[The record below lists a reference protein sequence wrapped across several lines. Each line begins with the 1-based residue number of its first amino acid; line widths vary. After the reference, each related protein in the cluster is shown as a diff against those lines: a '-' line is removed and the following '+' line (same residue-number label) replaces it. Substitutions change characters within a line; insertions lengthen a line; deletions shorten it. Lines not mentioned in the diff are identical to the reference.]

1 MNKNSEIAA
10 IGFASVGH
18 TLCHLLTLLFPTVLL
33 VLEVEMNLSFK
44 ELAALAVPAAFL
56 FGAGALPAGWLGD
69 RWSKT
74 RLLEIYFYGTGAFTI
89 ITGFAETP
97 MTLAFGLAGIGLF
110 ASIYHPV
117 GMSWLVSRTSKTG
130 TVLGF
135 NGLFGSLGFVLA
147 PLVAGSLTGL
157 WSWRFAFIV
166 PGIVCL
172 FVGILF
178 SIALRTF
185 LDDAQ
190 KPVQKATYESSSPK
204 NIWMTFVLM
213 GLALLLTGMF
223 HQIVQFSLPKD
234 FDLRVLLTSGSL
246 LGTGSMVALVYAAG
260 AMGQLLFGR
269 LADRYSER
277 QLYFSLFLFT
287 VPAVAL
293 ASQLTEI
300 PLVLSMM
307 LVVFLSTGALPVE
320 NTLLVRYAPSHRH
333 GLVFGSKFLLGFGF
347 SASGIYLSGWIYE
360 LTGSFIWLYG
370 LLVLLAFAVAMIAFF
385 LPAQRVLQ
393 PA

>member
-1 MNKNSEIAA
+1 MLKNSETAA
-10 IGFASVGH
+10 IGFASAGH
-18 TLCHLLTLLFPTVLL
+18 TLCHLLVLLFPTVLL
-33 VLEVEMNLSFK
+33 ALEVEMELSYK

-74 RLLEIYFYGTGAFTI
+74 NLLEIFFYGTGASTI
-89 ITGFAETP
+89 ITGFAHTP
-97 MTLAFGLAGIGLF
+97 LMLGIGLAGIGLF

-130 TVLGF
+130 TALGV
-135 NGLFGSLGFVLA
+135 NGLFGSFGFVLA

-157 WSWRFAFIV
+157 WSWRVAFII

-172 FVGILF
+172 CVGILF
-178 SIALRTF
+178 SISLRTF
-185 LDDAQ
+185 LEDVEN
-190 KPVQKATYESSSPK
+190 PIHKAAYESSSSK
-204 NIWMTFVLM
+204 NIWMTFGLM
-213 GLALLLTGMF
+213 GMALFLSGMF

-246 LGTGSMVALVYAAG
+246 LGTGSMVSLVYGAG
-260 AMGQLLFGR
+260 AIGQLLCGR
-269 LADRYSER
+269 LADHYSER
-277 QLYFSLFLFT
+277 QLYCSLFLIT
-287 VPAVAL
+287 VPIVAL
-293 ASQLTEI
+293 ASQLKEI

-307 LVVFLSTGALPVE
+307 LAVFLSSGALPVE

-333 GLVFGSKFLLGFGF
+333 GMVFGSKLLLGFGF
-347 SASGIYLSGWIYE
+347 SASGIYLSGWIYD
-360 LTGSFIWLYG
+360 LSGSFNWLYA
-370 LLVLLAFAVAMIAFF
+370 LLVLLASAVAIIAFF
-385 LPAQRVLQ
+385 LPGQRVLQ